1 MGLQFQPQI
10 YMAMR
15 PVMCS
20 YIAHHKTGL
29 RLWKSWPSIE
39 KQLASTKILQYK
51 KCCGIPVTEHWCCQ
65 CECHCC
71 TYCLILFHYRFLH
84 VLCFSTC
91 LCRICRYIEQ
101 WHRHIH
107 CQHHSQLLH
116 CLYTTYDHITQWGIL
131 SQGYFYCQCL
141 RWSWRKIRTCLHHW
155 TMCIRKQ
162 PHSPWRQC
170 WSQNLRRIKTE
181 GSTREWWRIL
191 WSMERKT
198 RNIRHTLRIFP
209 FEYRISFW
217 DFFSKLHTIN
227 SFLLWALKII
237 IIKSQSFTYVYNSRY
252 VRIKVRKR
260 LL

>member
-1 MGLQFQPQI
+1 MKKLTFHRKTAGLYQNFTVQEMLWHTCHRTLVLP
-10 YMAMR
+10 MR
-15 PVMCS
+15 MPLL
-20 YIAHHKTGL
+20 YIL
-29 RLWKSWPSIE
+29 PYSFSLPF
-39 KQLASTKILQYK
+39 
-51 KCCGIPVTEHWCCQ
+51 PP
-65 CECHCC
+65 
-71 TYCLILFHYRFLH
+71 
-84 VLCFSTC
+84 CFM
-91 LCRICRYIEQ
+91 
-101 WHRHIH
+101 
-107 CQHHSQLLH
+107 LLH
-116 CLYTTYDHITQWGIL
+116 LPLSHMQLHWKVTSPYTLPASL
-131 SQGYFYCQCL
+131 SASSWLIHYLRSHYTMRDLIQGYFYCQCL

-181 GSTREWWRIL
+181 ESTREWWRIL
-191 WSMERKT
+191 WSMESKT